1 VVRPAHGCAI
11 YEVYD
16 DGGGPEARTEDP
28 ASPFGETLEEL
39 ADDGRY
45 DLAALQQPVFD
56 DARFHWD
63 RYFLRSSAVYEE
75 DDA

>member
-1 VVRPAHGCAI
+1 MVRTADGYAI

-16 DGGGPEARTEDP
+16 DGGGPEERTEDP
-28 ASPFGETLEEL
+28 ASPFGETVEEL

-56 DARFHWD
+56 DARFHRD
-63 RYFLRSSAVYEE
+63 RYFLQSPAVYEE